1 MQKEKFTVEVQG
13 NYLNSYLWKEMQ
25 IINLNL
31 ARLFKVTLTFTF
43 PHPLKYLVTA

>member
-1 MQKEKFTVEVQG
+1 MQKEKFTVEVQE

-31 ARLFKVTLTFTF
+31 ARLFKVTLTFTS
-43 PHPLKYLVTA
+43 PHPLKYLVIA